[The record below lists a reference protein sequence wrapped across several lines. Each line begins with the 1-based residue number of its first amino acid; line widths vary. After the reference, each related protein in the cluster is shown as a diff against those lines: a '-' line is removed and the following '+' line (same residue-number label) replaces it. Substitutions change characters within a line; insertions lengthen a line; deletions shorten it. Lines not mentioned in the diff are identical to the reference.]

1 MSVRAMLV
9 DDELPG
15 LANLRCALADC
26 GASWQIVAE
35 CGSAREARGVLGAG
49 AEIDVVF
56 LDIRMPH
63 ESGLALARELAA
75 HPEPPL
81 VIFVTAHDAH
91 AVEAFDVHALD
102 YLLKPIDDVRL
113 ERAVRR
119 AEALLAQRQRA
130 SYAEAMR
137 ACLAPPGDGWWRRLS
152 VRSVGRIDSIEVS
165 DICWIDA
172 AGNYVELHLPERRV
186 LHRITLSA
194 LERRL
199 DPAQFVRV
207 HRSAIVRV
215 TQLAS
220 LESTGDGGGRLTLR
234 CGGLV
239 TVSERHLAKVKALMA
254 DRPAG

>member
-1 MSVRAMLV
+1 MTVRALLV

-15 LANLRCALADC
+15 LANLRYALADC
-26 GASWQIVAE
+26 AAPWRIVAE
-35 CGSAREARGVLGAG
+35 CASTRQARDVLGNG
-49 AEIDVVF
+49 GEVDVVF

-75 HPEPPL
+75 HAEPPL
-81 VIFVTAHDAH
+81 VIFVTAYDAH

-102 YLLKPIDDVRL
+102 YLLKPIDDARL
-113 ERAVRR
+113 ARAVRR
-119 AEALLAQRQRA
+119 AEAMLAQRQRA

-137 ACLAPPGDGWWRRLS
+137 ACLAPPNDAWWRRLS
-152 VRSVGRIDSIEVS
+152 VRSVGRIDNIEVS
-165 DICWIDA
+165 DICWIEA
-172 AGNYVELHLPERRV
+172 AGNYVELHLPARRV

-207 HRSAIVRV
+207 HRSAIVRI

-220 LESTGDGGGRLTLR
+220 LESVGDGGGRLTLR
-234 CGGLV
+234 CGSLV
-239 TVSERHLAKVKALMA
+239 TVSERHLAVVKTLMA
-254 DRPAG
+254 GQPAG